1 MKRKTAVLA
10 LFCLPAVLFMGCS
23 DLRAEDTA
31 TSTAAYA
38 EEGGFDYGATEES
51 AVADAAG
58 NETGTAVYADGQAAD
73 DRKIIR
79 TASMTLEARDYEEAL
94 AALRAALGDDVSVHD
109 FRMVAGPKHTKLI
122 FDVLVPQAL
131 ERSDAD
137 VCAMARKLVQALDPA
152 WDAVVN
158 VDRPY
163 V

>member
-1 MKRKTAVLA
+1 MEILWKNAAAVVCIKPPGMLSQDA
-10 LFCLPAVLFMGCS
+10 P
-23 DLRAEDTA
+23 
-31 TSTAAYA
+31 
-38 EEGGFDYGATEES
+38 GGMPE
-51 AVADAAG
+51 
-58 NETGTAVYADGQAAD
+58 
-73 DRKIIR
+73 
-79 TASMTLEARDYEEAL
+79 
-94 AALRAALGDDVSVHD
+94 ALRAALGDDVSVHD

-137 VCAMARKLVQALDPA
+137 VRAMARKLVQALDPA

>member
-10 LFCLPAVLFMGCS
+10 LFCLPAILFMGCS

-79 TASMTLEARDYEEAL
+79 TASMTLEARDY
-94 AALRAALGDDVSVHD
+94 
-109 FRMVAGPKHTKLI
+109 
-122 FDVLVPQAL
+122 
-131 ERSDAD
+131 
-137 VCAMARKLVQALDPA
+137 
-152 WDAVVN
+152 
-158 VDRPY
+158 
-163 V
+163 